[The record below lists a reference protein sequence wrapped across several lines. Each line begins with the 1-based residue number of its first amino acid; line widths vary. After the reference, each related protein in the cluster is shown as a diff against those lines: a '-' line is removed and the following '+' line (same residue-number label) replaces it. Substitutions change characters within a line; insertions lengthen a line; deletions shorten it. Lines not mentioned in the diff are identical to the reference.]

1 MKLKAKVV
9 KKFLD
14 FNPAFFFFS
23 FLNQSQHSSKL
34 HFTYRQDDTDK
45 EIVNVE
51 NLEISKKN
59 IAVVVPSPRKINMEK
74 ISRSPIKNKELT
86 PSNIK
91 TPPRRILHARIQ
103 GIVFFRMSLNIYN
116 NWLLL
121 GIRSSTLD

>member
-1 MKLKAKVV
+1 M
-9 KKFLD
+9 
-14 FNPAFFFFS
+14 
-23 FLNQSQHSSKL
+23 

-74 ISRSPIKNKELT
+74 ISRSPIKNNELT

-103 GIVFFRMSLNIYN
+103 GIVFFRMSNNIYIN
-116 NWLLL
+116 CLLP
-121 GIRSSTLD
+121 TLEIVAE

>member
-1 MKLKAKVV
+1 M
-9 KKFLD
+9 
-14 FNPAFFFFS
+14 
-23 FLNQSQHSSKL
+23 
-34 HFTYRQDDTDK
+34 HFIYRQDDTDK

-103 GIVFFRMSLNIYN
+103 GIVYFRMSCPIIFTIIGFYLE
-116 NWLLL
+116 
-121 GIRSSTLD
+121 LDQVTSDA

>member
-1 MKLKAKVV
+1 MPSP
-9 KKFLD
+9 KKTL
-14 FNPAFFFFS
+14 PYFFS

-34 HFTYRQDDTDK
+34 HFIYRQDDTDK

-86 PSNIK
+86 TSNIK

-103 GIVFFRMSLNIYN
+103 GIFFHKLIDN
-116 NWLLL
+116 
-121 GIRSSTLD
+121 D

>member
-1 MKLKAKVV
+1 M
-9 KKFLD
+9 
-14 FNPAFFFFS
+14 
-23 FLNQSQHSSKL
+23 

-74 ISRSPIKNKELT
+74 ISRSPIKNNELT

-103 GIVFFRMSLNIYN
+103 GIVCFRMSNNIYIN
-116 NWLLL
+116 CLLP
-121 GIRSSTLD
+121 TLEIVAE

>member
-1 MKLKAKVV
+1 M
-9 KKFLD
+9 
-14 FNPAFFFFS
+14 
-23 FLNQSQHSSKL
+23 

-103 GIVFFRMSLNIYN
+103 GIVFSECPLIFTIIGFYMELDNFVLNSLFSK
-116 NWLLL
+116 
-121 GIRSSTLD
+121 IRGHQLIS

>member
-1 MKLKAKVV
+1 M
-9 KKFLD
+9 
-14 FNPAFFFFS
+14 
-23 FLNQSQHSSKL
+23 
-34 HFTYRQDDTDK
+34 HFIYRQDDTDK

-74 ISRSPIKNKELT
+74 ISRSPIKNNELT

-103 GIVFFRMSLNIYN
+103 GIFFRN
-116 NWLLL
+116 LLTMTEL
-121 GIRSSTLD
+121 FDRVTVFPHYSPRKRF

>member
-1 MKLKAKVV
+1 M
-9 KKFLD
+9 
-14 FNPAFFFFS
+14 
-23 FLNQSQHSSKL
+23 
-34 HFTYRQDDTDK
+34 HFIYRQDDTDK

-103 GIVFFRMSLNIYN
+103 GIVFKLKQSLLLKLLAICHVVVVVAAISLNGCLI
-116 NWLLL
+116 
-121 GIRSSTLD
+121 TK